1 MMKMYLCPEHERK
14 LREAYWMSECSGSG
28 ECGVIGCAAA
38 GREFDM
44 RSKNYKPRR
53 RPPDGPPKKDTRA
66 KYIGQWRDF

>member
-38 GREFDM
+38 GCT
-44 RSKNYKPRR
+44 R
-53 RPPDGPPKKDTRA
+53 RPATHTPAT
-66 KYIGQWRDF
+66 ICT